1 MPPCYAEET
10 IMAASTPL
18 HLKHEIAGV
27 EDENDN
33 SQSPDDSRL
42 SSRPALHR
50 GVFGHFDERMT
61 RQGEHMRIPKEIAS
75 EPRPGARQRFGSA
88 GCLRARLF
96 DGSEEELEA
105 LELPPLPT
113 LGLRQR
119 KPKAHETWDDSPTR
133 TQGSDVATVRRQGA
147 APRSRSRWIIPAE
160 HYLKVLWDIM
170 TVILSLANAH
180 ATHVSIGKR
189 NFGDSKFMIFCNL
202 WFLVDVILNFVTER
216 KTADGVVLRDYR
228 SIIARYLTS
237 WFAVD
242 ALSLLPWESVYVQPI
257 FDLQKRRGFFQ
268 RSFFRS
274 KAVVRVTTHLR
285 GRHFRWFGTAA
296 RHAKHQG
303 IGASRLLR
311 VVIKYLPKY
320 LLFFRNM
327 KGVVAVR
334 VLRQV
339 HWCRRFYHNIVQ
351 SNEKGDG
358 MTGSL
363 TRDDFEDDLS
373 SNVSFGD
380 PRSVRVV
387 YEGWEQ
393 LDDDDDDDGV
403 PL

>member
-1 MPPCYAEET
+1 
-10 IMAASTPL
+10 MAASTPL
-18 HLKHEIAGV
+18 HLEHDIAAGT
-27 EDENDN
+27 EENDN
-33 SQSPDDSRL
+33 SRSPSGSCDSPM
-42 SSRPALHR
+42 PALHR
-50 GVFGHFDERMT
+50 GVFGSFDEHMT
-61 RQGEHMRIPKEIAS
+61 RRGEFKRMPKEIAS
-75 EPRPGARQRFGSA
+75 EPRPLSRQRVGSA
-88 GCLRARLF
+88 GCIRSRLF

-105 LELPPLPT
+105 LELPPMPL
-113 LGLRQR
+113 LGLRKR
-119 KPKAHETWDDSPTR
+119 KSKTAEARDGSSIRTEASDS
-133 TQGSDVATVRRQGA
+133 ATVRRQGS
-147 APRSRSRWIIPAE
+147 APRPRSRWIIPAE
-160 HYLKVLWDIM
+160 HYLKVLWDIS

-189 NFGDSKFMIFCNL
+189 NFGDSKFMIFCRV
-202 WFLVDVILNFVTER
+202 WFLVDMILNFVTER
-216 KTADGVVLRDYR
+216 KTADGVVLRDYK

-257 FDLQKRRGFFQ
+257 FDIQKRRGFFQ
-268 RSFFRS
+268 KSFFRS

-296 RHAKHQG
+296 KHAKHHG

-311 VVIKYLPKY
+311 LVIKYLPKY

-339 HWCRRFYHNIVQ
+339 HWCRRFYHNIVH
-351 SNEKGDG
+351 SGEKGDG

-380 PRSVRVV
+380 PRAVRVV
-387 YEGWEQ
+387 YEDWEQ
-393 LDDDDDDDGV
+393 LDDDDDGV

>member
-1 MPPCYAEET
+1 MPPYNAEET
-10 IMAASTPL
+10 NMAPSTPL
-18 HLKHEIAGV
+18 HLEHEIAAF
-27 EDENDN
+27 EDENYN
-33 SQSPDDSRL
+33 SQSPDDIRL
-42 SSRPALHR
+42 SPIPALHR
-50 GVFGHFDERMT
+50 AVFGSFDEQMNRRGEFKRM
-61 RQGEHMRIPKEIAS
+61 PKGIAS
-75 EPRPGARQRFGSA
+75 EPRPFSRQRVGSA
-88 GCLRARLF
+88 GCLRSRLF
-96 DGSEEELEA
+96 DGSEEELDA
-105 LELPPLPT
+105 LELPPLPL

-119 KPKAHETWDDSPTR
+119 KSKTAETRDESPTG
-133 TQGSDVATVRRQGA
+133 TQGSEAATVRRYSSG
-147 APRSRSRWIIPAE
+147 PRPRSRWIIPVE

-180 ATHVSIGKR
+180 ATHVSISKR
-189 NFGDSKFMIFCNL
+189 NFGDSQFMIFCRV
-202 WFLVDVILNFVTER
+202 WFLVDMILNFITER
-216 KTADGVVLRDYR
+216 KTADGVVLRDYK

-257 FDLQKRRGFFQ
+257 FDIQKRRGFFQ
-268 RSFFRS
+268 KSLFRS

-285 GRHFRWFGTAA
+285 GRHFRWFSTASK
-296 RHAKHQG
+296 HAKHHG

-334 VLRQV
+334 VLSQV
-339 HWCRRFYHNIVQ
+339 QLCRRFYRNIVH
-351 SNEKGDG
+351 SGEKGDG

-380 PRSVRVV
+380 PRTVRVV
-387 YEGWEQ
+387 YADWEQ
-393 LDDDDDDDGV
+393 LDDDDDGV
-403 PL
+403 PM